1 MSMRLDCIYDKK
13 ESNAVKYNN
22 KFMFDSWS
30 MDTSEWDE
38 PEDSGVIEV
47 PVDSETV
54 IYQDDT
60 GQYYEIE
67 IDELIEY
74 DDDKEITYFSKDEDK
89 KEDAKSINVINNSF
103 LFDRNVKNNLYK
115 NHFFHIR

>member
-1 MSMRLDCIYDKK
+1 MRLDCIYNKK

-22 KFMFDSWS
+22 RFMFDSWS
-30 MDTSEWDE
+30 IDTSEWDE

-60 GQYYEIE
+60 GQYYKIE

-74 DDDKEITYFSKDEDK
+74 DDDKEITYVPKDEDK
-89 KEDAKSINVINNSF
+89 KEDAKSINVINSSF